1 MVPAVLLTID
11 IVPLDQTMDEKVLL
25 ELIDPC
31 LNRLKELKGSFDR
44 NTDIRLSVSQY
55 AQEDGSEKLTA
66 RVALLISVGMQ
77 RALHLQQ
84 VFEAYHTLL
93 KMCIRDSIR
102 PGSISTI
109 RLSLLI
115 SLIVF
120 QVVHEN
126 KTPYTGVLS
135 V

>member
-1 MVPAVLLTID
+1 MAKFQIEINMVPAVLLTID

-25 ELIDPC
+25 ELIAPC

-44 NTDIRLSVSQY
+44 NTDIRLSVRQY

-93 KMCIRDSIR
+93 SYELPDCLVNAHSEILK
-102 PGSISTI
+102 
-109 RLSLLI
+109 
-115 SLIVF
+115 F
-120 QVVHEN
+120 Q
-126 KTPYTGVLS
+126 
-135 V
+135 

>member
-31 LNRLKELKGSFDR
+31 LNRLKALKGSFDR
-44 NTDIRLSVSQY
+44 NTDIRLSVRQY
-55 AQEDGSEKLTA
+55 EQEDGSEKLTA

-84 VFEAYHTLL
+84 VFEAYHKLL
-93 KMCIRDSIR
+93 SYELPDFLVNAHSEILK
-102 PGSISTI
+102 
-109 RLSLLI
+109 
-115 SLIVF
+115 F
-120 QVVHEN
+120 Q
-126 KTPYTGVLS
+126 
-135 V
+135 